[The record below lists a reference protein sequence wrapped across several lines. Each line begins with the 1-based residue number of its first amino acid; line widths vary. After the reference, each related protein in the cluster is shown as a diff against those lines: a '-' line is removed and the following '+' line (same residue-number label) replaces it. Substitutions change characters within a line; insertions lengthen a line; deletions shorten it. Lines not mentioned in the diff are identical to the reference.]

1 MFDWQFPEAE
11 ESDVFYLEDVTFGGR
26 SGVEWRELGPHG
38 VGALH
43 QHPEVSQR
51 KTMLLQRVHEVVL
64 GEGPG
69 HRVPVLV
76 ELQDRDDVLPG
87 LSVNN
92 TKNILTI
99 RQKIFGDQKISVV
112 VTWISRTFAFASH
125 DSLIWLLMQVCMS
138 WEILSCGT
146 LNNKTCADTDS
157 VWSTTPLSSV
167 GGKHEQGS
175 EAFTDH
181 LFHLRHS
188 APVAPICP
196 SKKQKCKCAMFIQKH
211 YTFSFLCHFN

>member
-1 MFDWQFPEAE
+1 MIDWQFPEAE

-43 QHPEVSQR
+43 QHPQVSQR

-87 LSVNN
+87 LSVNK
-92 TKNILTI
+92 TKNIWRYVRKYLET
-99 RQKIFGDQKISVV
+99 
-112 VTWISRTFAFASH
+112 
-125 DSLIWLLMQVCMS
+125 
-138 WEILSCGT
+138 
-146 LNNKTCADTDS
+146 
-157 VWSTTPLSSV
+157 
-167 GGKHEQGS
+167 
-175 EAFTDH
+175 
-181 LFHLRHS
+181 
-188 APVAPICP
+188 
-196 SKKQKCKCAMFIQKH
+196 KK
-211 YTFSFLCHFN
+211 YL